1 MLGSARAAPRQSR
14 TPAAPRNYRHPLRTN
29 VLLEGTQVRAARASA
44 LKTKRTTARR
54 IEEDIG
60 SDWSCCHTI
69 HVIMARAMTSTSPR
83 PAPGR
88 PHTFDHRAIEAR
100 WQQRW
105 EADGLYVAEAEQ
117 PASRPKHYAL
127 VMFPYTSGDL
137 HLGHWWNFAL
147 ADVHVRYK
155 RMQGFNVLF
164 PPGFDAFGLPAEGA
178 AIKSGTHPY
187 AWTMENI
194 RRMERQWRT
203 MGGAYDWTKE
213 VATCLPEYYRWN
225 QWLFLQFLK
234 RGLAYRQKAPVNWCP
249 NHGVLA
255 NEQVHNGRCWRCEA
269 PVSKRDLEQWFFRI
283 TQYADDLLDF
293 SEIDWPER
301 IVSMQTNWIGRSEG
315 VEFDLSVQSGERSGT
330 RVDGRPD
337 LNISAFTTR
346 IDTVFGMTYVVLAPE
361 HPLVEQLTTPEHRA
375 EVEAYVERSRRATD
389 IERMSTEREKTG
401 VPIGSYAINPANG
414 ERLPIWIADYVL
426 AQYGTGAIMAVPASD
441 ERDWEFARAFGLPIR
456 VVVRPPDAR
465 DDITADELPND
476 TAYTD
481 PGVMVNSGEFNGL
494 PSDTARER
502 IADWF
507 EERGVG
513 RRRVNY
519 RMRDWLV
526 SRQRYWG
533 TPIPVVYC
541 PTDGIVPV
549 PDDQLP
555 VRLPEDVEFQA
566 SAEAE
571 GNPLASS
578 PTFVNTTCPTCG
590 GPARRETDTM
600 DTFMDS
606 SWYFLRYVSPND
618 TQEPFDREK
627 VRYWLPV
634 DQYMGGSEHA
644 VMHLLYSRFFMRVL
658 RDLGM
663 VDFREPF
670 KRLFNQGEVLG
681 PDGKRMSKSHGNVVN
696 PDEHVERSGADAV
709 RGWLAFLGP
718 WDQGGPINESALGAI
733 RDLLRDIWNLATAP
747 RPEAGQGEADQE
759 LRRAV
764 HTAIRGV
771 GQDIEGF
778 RFNTMVSKLMILRNE
793 LKRTQARTG
802 AAVWDEAIRAF
813 LLLASPVFP
822 HMTEELWTEVLG
834 LPYSIHQQ
842 HWPTYDEAVLRESEV
857 TLVVQVNGRVRD
869 QVVIDA
875 AAARDEAQVREV
887 VLALPKVQQ
896 HMAGGA
902 VRKFVF
908 VPGKL
913 ANVVV

>member
-1 MLGSARAAPRQSR
+1 
-14 TPAAPRNYRHPLRTN
+14 
-29 VLLEGTQVRAARASA
+29 
-44 LKTKRTTARR
+44 
-54 IEEDIG
+54 
-60 SDWSCCHTI
+60 
-69 HVIMARAMTSTSPR
+69 MTTSPR

-88 PHTFDHRAIEAR
+88 PQTFDHRAIEAK

-105 EADGLYVAEAEQ
+105 EADRLYEPEEGTY
-117 PASRPKHYAL
+117 ASGPKHYAL

-147 ADVHVRYK
+147 ADVHARYK

-178 AIKSGTHPY
+178 AIKSGAHPFT
-187 AWTMENI
+187 WTMENI
-194 RRMERQWRT
+194 RRMEHQWRT
-203 MGGAYDWTKE
+203 MGGAYDWSRE
-213 VATCLPEYYRWN
+213 VATCLPEFYRWN
-225 QWLFLQFLK
+225 QWFFLQFLK

-255 NEQVHNGRCWRCEA
+255 NEQVHNGRCWRCES
-269 PVSKRDLEQWFFRI
+269 PVTKRDLEQWFFRI
-283 TQYADDLLDF
+283 TDYAEDLLDF
-293 SEIDWPER
+293 SELDWPER

-315 VEFDLSVQSGERSGT
+315 VEFDLP
-330 RVDGRPD
+330 VDGHPE
-337 LNISAFTTR
+337 LKISVFTTR
-346 IDTVFGMTYVVLAPE
+346 VDTVFGMTYVVLAPE
-361 HPLVEQLTTPEHRA
+361 HPLVEQLTTPERRA
-375 EVEAYVERSRRATD
+375 EVQAYTERTTRITE

-401 VPIGSYAINPANG
+401 VPIGSFAVNPANG

-426 AQYGTGAIMAVPASD
+426 GQYGTGAIMAVPASD
-441 ERDWEFARAFGLPIR
+441 ERDWEFARKFGLPIH
-456 VVVRPPDAR
+456 VVVRPPDAP
-465 DDITADELPND
+465 DDITADELPGNQ
-476 TAYTD
+476 AYVD

-494 PSDTARER
+494 PNEEAWER

-507 EERGVG
+507 EQRGVG

-541 PTDGIVPV
+541 PTHGIVPV
-549 PDDQLP
+549 PEDQLP
-555 VRLPEDVEFQA
+555 VRLPEDVEFQV

-578 PTFVNTTCPTCG
+578 PSFVNTTCPICG

-606 SWYFLRYVSPND
+606 SWYFLRFVSPHD
-618 TQEPFDREK
+618 SERPFDPES
-627 VRYWLPV
+627 VHYWAPV
-634 DQYMGGSEHA
+634 DQYMGGAEHA
-644 VMHLLYSRFFMRVL
+644 VMHLLYSRFFTRVL
-658 RDLGM
+658 RDMGL

-733 RDLLRDIWNLATAP
+733 RDLLRDLWNLASAP
-747 RPEAGQGEADQE
+747 GPTDARGPADQE
-759 LRRAV
+759 LRRAT
-764 HTAIRGV
+764 HTAIKGV

-778 RFNTMVSKLMILRNE
+778 RFNTLISKLMILRNE
-793 LKRTQARTG
+793 LKRTHAQAG
-802 AAVWDEAIRAF
+802 AAAWEEAVRAF
-813 LLLASPVFP
+813 VLLAAPVFP
-822 HMTEELWTEVLG
+822 HLAEELWTTVLG
-834 LPYSIHQQ
+834 LPYSVHQQ
-842 HWPTYDEAVLRESEV
+842 RWPSYDESVLVQSEV
-857 TLVVQVNGRVRD
+857 TLVVQINGKVRD
-869 QVVIDA
+869 QVVLDA
-875 AAARDEAQVREV
+875 AAARDEGKVRDIV
-887 VLALPKVQQ
+887 MDLPRVKQHLA
-896 HMAGGA
+896 GSS
-902 VRKFVF
+902 VRKFIF

-913 ANVVV
+913 ANIVAN

>member
-1 MLGSARAAPRQSR
+1 
-14 TPAAPRNYRHPLRTN
+14 
-29 VLLEGTQVRAARASA
+29 
-44 LKTKRTTARR
+44 
-54 IEEDIG
+54 
-60 SDWSCCHTI
+60 
-69 HVIMARAMTSTSPR
+69 MARAIVTDPH

-88 PHTFDHRAIEAR
+88 PRTFDHQAIEAK
-100 WQQRW
+100 WQARW
-105 EADGLYVAEAEQ
+105 EAERLYEAEVD
-117 PASRPKHYAL
+117 PSRPKHYAL

-147 ADVHVRYK
+147 ADVHTRYK

-187 AWTMENI
+187 IWTMENI
-194 RRMERQWRT
+194 GRMERQWRT
-203 MGGAYDWTKE
+203 MGGAYDWSKE

-225 QWLFLQFLK
+225 QWLFLKFLE
-234 RGLAYRQKAPVNWCP
+234 RGLAYRQQAPVNWCP

-283 TQYADDLLDF
+283 TEYADELLDF

-315 VEFDLSVQSGERSGT
+315 VEFDLP
-330 RVDGRPD
+330 VDGAED
-337 LNISAFTTR
+337 LKISVFTTR
-346 IDTVFGMTYVVLAPE
+346 VDTVFGMTYVVLAPE
-361 HPLVEQLTTPEHRA
+361 HPLVEVLTAPDRSA
-375 EVEAYVERSRRATD
+375 EVEAYVERSRHATD
-389 IERMSTEREKTG
+389 IERMSTERPKTG
-401 VPIGSYAINPANG
+401 VPIGSFAINPANG

-426 AQYGTGAIMAVPASD
+426 GQYGTGAIMAVPASD
-441 ERDWEFARAFGLPIR
+441 ERDWEFARRFDLPIR
-456 VVVRPPDAR
+456 VVVRPPEAR
-465 DDITADELPND
+465 DDITADQLPGNA
-476 TAYTD
+476 AYVD

-494 PSDTARER
+494 SNEVAWER

-507 EERGVG
+507 EARGNG

-549 PDDQLP
+549 PEDQLP
-555 VRLPEDVEFQA
+555 VRLPEDVDFRSSDA
-566 SAEAE
+566 LS
-571 GNPLASS
+571 NPLAGNAS
-578 PTFVNTTCPTCG
+578 FVNTTCPVCG
-590 GPARRETDTM
+590 GPGRRETDTM

-606 SWYFLRYVSPND
+606 SWYFLRYTSPGFED
-618 TQEPFDREK
+618 GPFDTDK

-634 DQYMGGSEHA
+634 DLYMGGAEHA
-644 VMHLLYSRFFMRVL
+644 VMHLLYSRFFTRVL
-658 RDLGM
+658 NDLGL
-663 VDFREPF
+663 VDFREPI

-718 WDQGGPINESALGAI
+718 WDQGGPINDSALGAI
-733 RDLLRDIWNLATAP
+733 KDLIRDIWNLATAP
-747 RPEAGQGEADQE
+747 RPDQARGGSDADLQ
-759 LRRAV
+759 RAV
-764 HTAIRGV
+764 HAAIKGV
-771 GQDIEGF
+771 GQDVEGF
-778 RFNTMVSKLMILRNE
+778 RFNVMVSKLMILRND
-793 LKRTQARTG
+793 LKRAQADSSVG
-802 AAVWDEAIRAF
+802 SAVWDEAIRAF
-813 LLLASPVFP
+813 LLLAAPVFP
-822 HMTEELWTEVLG
+822 HVTEELWTEALG

-842 HWPTYDEAVLRESEV
+842 PWPTYDEAVLVRAQV
-857 TLVVQVNGRVRD
+857 TLVVQVNGKVRD
-869 QVVIDA
+869 QVVLEADIA
-875 AAARDEAQVREV
+875 NNEAQVREL
-887 VLALPKVQQ
+887 VLELPRVQS
-896 HMAGGA
+896 HLAAGT
-902 VRKFVF
+902 VQRIIV

-913 ANVVV
+913 ANIVVR

>member
-1 MLGSARAAPRQSR
+1 
-14 TPAAPRNYRHPLRTN
+14 
-29 VLLEGTQVRAARASA
+29 
-44 LKTKRTTARR
+44 
-54 IEEDIG
+54 
-60 SDWSCCHTI
+60 
-69 HVIMARAMTSTSPR
+69 MARAITTGPR
-83 PAPGR
+83 PAPTR
-88 PHTFDHRAIEAR
+88 PQTFDHQAIEGR
-100 WQQRW
+100 WQARW
-105 EADGLYVAEAEQ
+105 EADRLYEAEVDT
-117 PASRPKHYAL
+117 SRPKHYGL

-147 ADVHVRYK
+147 ADVHTRYK
-155 RMQGFNVLF
+155 RMQGFATLF

-187 AWTMENI
+187 VWTMENI

-203 MGGAYDWTKE
+203 MGASYDWSKE

-225 QWLFLQFLK
+225 QWLFLQFYR

-315 VEFDLSVQSGERSGT
+315 VEFDLSVDE
-330 RVDGRPD
+330 RPD
-337 LNISAFTTR
+337 LKIAVFTTR
-346 IDTVFGMTYVVLAPE
+346 VDTVFGMTYVVLAPE
-361 HPLVEQLTTPEHRA
+361 HSLVEQLTTPERKA
-375 EVEAYVERSRRATD
+375 EVDAYVERSRRATD

-401 VPIGSYAINPANG
+401 VPIGSFAINPANG

-441 ERDWEFARAFGLPIR
+441 ERDWEFARTFGLPIR
-456 VVVRPPDAR
+456 VVVRPPDAP
-465 DDITADELPND
+465 DDVAPEQLPGD
-476 TAYTD
+476 TAYVD
-481 PGVMVNSGEFNGL
+481 PGIMVNSGQFNGL
-494 PSDTARER
+494 PSDEAWER

-513 RRRVNY
+513 HRRVNY

-533 TPIPVVYC
+533 TPIPMVYC
-541 PTDGIVPV
+541 PRDGIVPV
-549 PDDQLP
+549 PEDQLP
-555 VRLPEDVEFQA
+555 VRLPEDVEFQTD
-566 SAEAE
+566 AEAE

-578 PTFVNTTCPTCG
+578 PTFVDTTCPACG
-590 GPARRETDTM
+590 GPAKRETDTM

-606 SWYFLRYVSPND
+606 SWYFLRYTSP
-618 TQEPFDREK
+618 QEDEGPFAVDK

-644 VMHLLYSRFFMRVL
+644 VMHLLYSRFFTRVL
-658 RDLGM
+658 KDLGL

-670 KRLFNQGEVLG
+670 TRLYNQGEVLG

-733 RDLLRDIWNLATAP
+733 RDLLRDIWNLASAP
-747 RPEAGQGEADQE
+747 PPAEATGAADRQV
-759 LRRAV
+759 RRAV
-764 HTAIRGV
+764 HAAIKGV

-778 RFNTMVSKLMILRNE
+778 RFNTMISKLMILRNE
-793 LKRTQARTG
+793 LKRAHADATVG
-802 AAVWDEAIRAF
+802 EEVWDEAMRAF
-813 LLLASPVFP
+813 LLLSAPVFP
-822 HMTEELWTEVLG
+822 HLAEELWTTVRG
-834 LPYSIHQQ
+834 LDYSIHQQ
-842 HWPTYDEAVLRESEV
+842 SWPTYDEALLTQSQV
-857 TLVVQVNGRVRD
+857 TLVVQVNGKVRD
-869 QVVIDA
+869 QVVVDA
-875 AAARDEAQVREV
+875 EVARDEATVRDL
-887 VLALPKVQQ
+887 VLELPKIKQHTAGANVQR
-896 HMAGGA
+896 
-902 VRKFVF
+902 VIV

-913 ANVVV
+913 ANIVLR

>member
-1 MLGSARAAPRQSR
+1 
-14 TPAAPRNYRHPLRTN
+14 
-29 VLLEGTQVRAARASA
+29 
-44 LKTKRTTARR
+44 
-54 IEEDIG
+54 
-60 SDWSCCHTI
+60 
-69 HVIMARAMTSTSPR
+69 MARAVPPGPR
-83 PAPGR
+83 PAPTR
-88 PHTFDHRAIEAR
+88 PSSFDHQAIEAK

-105 EADGLYVAEAEQ
+105 ESDRLYDADVD
-117 PASRPKHYAL
+117 SRLPKHYAL

-147 ADVHVRYK
+147 ADVHTRYK
-155 RMQGFNVLF
+155 RMRGFNVLF

-187 AWTMENI
+187 VWTMENI

-203 MGGAYDWTKE
+203 MGGSYDWSKE

-225 QWLFLQFLK
+225 QWLFLQFYK
-234 RGLAYRQKAPVNWCP
+234 HGLAYRQKAPVNWCP

-315 VEFDLSVQSGERSGT
+315 VEFELPVADRQGLKISV
-330 RVDGRPD
+330 
-337 LNISAFTTR
+337 FTTR
-346 IDTVFGMTYVVLAPE
+346 VDTVFGMTYGVLAPE
-361 HPLVEQLTTPEHRA
+361 HPLVEQLTTEEHRA
-375 EVEAYVERSRRATD
+375 EVQAYVERSRRASE
-389 IERMSTEREKTG
+389 IERLSTEREKTG
-401 VPIGSYAINPANG
+401 VPLGTYAINPATG
-414 ERLPIWIADYVL
+414 EEIPLWIADYVL

-441 ERDWEFARAFGLPIR
+441 ERDWEFARTFNLPIR
-456 VVVRPPDAR
+456 VVVRPPDAP
-465 DDITADELPND
+465 DDITADELPGNK
-476 TAYTD
+476 AYVD
-481 PGVMVNSGEFNGL
+481 PGVMVNSGQFNGL
-494 PSDTARER
+494 PNEAAWDR

-533 TPIPVVYC
+533 TPIPIVYC
-541 PTDGIVPV
+541 PTHDIVPV

-566 SAEAE
+566 GSTEAE

-578 PTFVNTTCPTCG
+578 ASFVNTTCPICG

-606 SWYFLRYVSPND
+606 SWYFLRYTSPGD
-618 TQEPFDREK
+618 EVEPFDPDNVK
-627 VRYWLPV
+627 YWSPV
-634 DQYMGGSEHA
+634 DQYMGGAEHA
-644 VMHLLYSRFFMRVL
+644 VMHLLYSRFFVRVL

-696 PDEHVERSGADAV
+696 PDEHVARSGADAV

-733 RDLLRDIWNLATAP
+733 RDLLRDIWNIATAE
-747 RPEAGQGEADQE
+747 RPTESSGAADAQV
-759 LRRAV
+759 RRSA
-764 HTAIRGV
+764 HGAIKGV
-771 GQDIEGF
+771 GGDIEGF

-793 LKRTQARTG
+793 LKRAQATG
-802 AAVWDEAIRAF
+802 DVGSDAWDEAVRI
-813 LLLASPVFP
+813 LLVLSAPVFP
-822 HMTEELWTEVLG
+822 HLAEELWTDVLG
-834 LPYSIHQQ
+834 LGYSVHRQP
-842 HWPTYDEAVLRESEV
+842 WPAYDESLLEQAQL
-857 TLVVQVNGRVRD
+857 TLVVQINGKVRD
-869 QVVIDA
+869 QMVLDTDVARNEA
-875 AAARDEAQVREV
+875 AVREL
-887 VLALPKVQQ
+887 VLDLPKVKQQ
-896 HMAGGA
+896 LATGT
-902 VRKFVF
+902 VQRVIV

-913 ANVVV
+913 ANVVIR

>member
-1 MLGSARAAPRQSR
+1 
-14 TPAAPRNYRHPLRTN
+14 
-29 VLLEGTQVRAARASA
+29 
-44 LKTKRTTARR
+44 
-54 IEEDIG
+54 
-60 SDWSCCHTI
+60 
-69 HVIMARAMTSTSPR
+69 MARATTTGPR

-88 PHTFDHRAIEAR
+88 PQSFDHRAIEPK
-100 WQQRW
+100 WQARW
-105 EADGLYVAEAEQ
+105 EAERLYEAEAEEGS
-117 PASRPKHYAL
+117 SRPKHYAL

-147 ADVHVRYK
+147 ADVHTRYK

-187 AWTMENI
+187 TWTMENI

-203 MGGAYDWTKE
+203 MGGAYDWSKE
-213 VATCLPEYYRWN
+213 LATCLPDYYRWN

-234 RGLAYRQKAPVNWCP
+234 RGLAYRQEAPVNWCP

-283 TQYADDLLDF
+283 TDYADDLLDF

-301 IVSMQTNWIGRSEG
+301 IKAMQTNWIGRSEG
-315 VEFDLSVQSGERSGT
+315 VEFDLP
-330 RVDGRPD
+330 VDGHPE
-337 LNISAFTTR
+337 LKISVFTTR
-346 IDTVFGMTYVVLAPE
+346 VDTVFGMTYVVLAPE
-361 HPLVEQLTTPEHRA
+361 HPLVERLTAPERRA
-375 EVEAYVERSRRATD
+375 EVEAYIERSRRETD

-401 VPIGSYAINPANG
+401 VPIGSFAINPANG
-414 ERLPIWIADYVL
+414 EQLPIWIADYVL

-441 ERDWEFARAFGLPIR
+441 ERDWDFARTFNLPIR
-456 VVVRPPDAR
+456 VVVRPPDAA
-465 DDITADELPND
+465 DDITADELPGN
-476 TAYTD
+476 TAYVE
-481 PGVMVNSGEFNGL
+481 PGIMVNSGQFNGL
-494 PSDTARER
+494 PNDEAWER

-533 TPIPVVYC
+533 TPIPIVYC
-541 PTDGIVPV
+541 PTDGVVPV
-549 PDDQLP
+549 PEDQLP
-555 VRLPEDVEFQA
+555 VLLPEDVEFQA

-578 PTFVNTTCPTCG
+578 HSFVNTVCPICG

-606 SWYFLRYVSPND
+606 SWYFLRYVSPKLD
-618 TQEPFDREK
+618 DAPFEVDK

-634 DQYMGGSEHA
+634 DQYMGGAEHA
-644 VMHLLYSRFFMRVL
+644 VMHLLYSRFFTRVL
-658 RDLGM
+658 RDMGL
-663 VDFREPF
+663 VNFREPF

-681 PDGKRMSKSHGNVVN
+681 TDGKRMSKSHGNVVN
-696 PDEHVERSGADAV
+696 PDEHVMRSGADAV

-733 RDLLRDIWNLATAP
+733 RDLLRDIWNLSSAP
-747 RPEAGQGEADQE
+747 VPERGQGTADQE

-764 HTAIRGV
+764 HAAIKGV
-771 GQDIEGF
+771 GQDVEGF
-778 RFNTMVSKLMILRNE
+778 RFNTMVSKLMVLRNE
-793 LKRTQARTG
+793 LKRTQANAG
-802 AAVWDEAIRAF
+802 SEVWTEAIHTL
-813 LLLASPVFP
+813 LLLAAPVFP
-822 HMTEELWTEVLG
+822 HLTEELWTEVLG

-842 HWPTYDEAVLRESEV
+842 RWPTYDQAVLAESEV
-857 TLVVQVNGRVRD
+857 TLVVQVNGRVRE

-875 AAARDEAQVREV
+875 AVARDEAQVREL
-887 VLALPKVQQ
+887 VLALPRVKQ
-896 HMAGGA
+896 HMAGGSL
-902 VRKFVF
+902 RKFVF

-913 ANVVV
+913 ANVVVG